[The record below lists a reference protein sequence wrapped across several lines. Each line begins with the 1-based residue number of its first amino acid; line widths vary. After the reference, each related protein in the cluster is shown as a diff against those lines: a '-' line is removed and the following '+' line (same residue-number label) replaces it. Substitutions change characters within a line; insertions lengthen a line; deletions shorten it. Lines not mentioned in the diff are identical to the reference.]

1 MVWSL
6 KEGEFD
12 KIPVYK
18 FRSGNNVDTH
28 LEIIGM
34 NGRVTKIS
42 FDLNDRKGIS
52 NQKIEVLKEESVKR
66 LDKESKIT
74 KEYKE

>member
-1 MVWSL
+1 MVWNL
-6 KEGEFD
+6 KEEYFG

-18 FRSGNNVDTH
+18 FRSGSSVDTH
-28 LEIIGM
+28 LEIIGLG
-34 NGRVTKIS
+34 GRIVKLS
-42 FDLNDRKGIS
+42 FILNDREGIS

-74 KEYKE
+74 KEYKK